1 MKQLEKET
9 NPSQCAALLL
19 DVVPLVMRTIRAEMR
34 SHRGAGLSLPQFRTL
49 FFLRRNAG
57 ASLSAVAE
65 HVGLTPPSASKMLDG
80 LIARNLASR
89 QESLTDRRR
98 VTLALTAQGRA
109 ALKKARDR
117 AQVHLAEMLS
127 TLPATDRTVVAE
139 AMTILQGV
147 FSSGRETE
155 RR

>member
-1 MKQLEKET
+1 
-9 NPSQCAALLL
+9 
-19 DVVPLVMRTIRAEMR
+19 MR
-34 SHRGAGLSLPQFRTL
+34 SHRGASLSLPQFRTL
-49 FFLRRNAG
+49 VFLRRNAG

-89 QESLTDRRR
+89 QESLADRRR
-98 VTLALTAQGRA
+98 VTLGLTVQGRA

-117 AQVHLAEMLS
+117 AQVHLAELLS
-127 TLPATDRTVVAE
+127 NLPATDRAVVVE
-139 AMTILQGV
+139 AMTVLQGV
-147 FSSGRETE
+147 FSAGREME

>member
-9 NPSQCAALLL
+9 NPSQCAVLLL

-49 FFLRRNAG
+49 VFLRRNAG

-89 QESLTDRRR
+89 RESLADRRR

-117 AQVHLAEMLS
+117 AHVRLAEMLS

>member
-9 NPSQCAALLL
+9 KPSQCAALLL
-19 DVVPLVMRTIRAEMR
+19 DAVPLVMRTIRAEMR

-89 QESLTDRRR
+89 RESLADRRR

-117 AQVHLAEMLS
+117 AQVQLAEMLS
-127 TLPATDRTVVAE
+127 TLPATDHATIAE
-139 AMTILQGV
+139 AMTILQCV
-147 FSSGRETE
+147 FSSSRETE